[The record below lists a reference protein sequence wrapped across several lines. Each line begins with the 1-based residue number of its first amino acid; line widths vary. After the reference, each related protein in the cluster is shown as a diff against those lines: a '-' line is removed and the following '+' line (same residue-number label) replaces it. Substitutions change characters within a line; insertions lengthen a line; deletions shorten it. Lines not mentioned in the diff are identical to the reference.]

1 MSATF
6 VGMPAFPAAA
16 REALADTQLRRN
28 LAHATGTIRAKRAA
42 VVGEVAEWEELRLAG
57 AAIKDNTLRRLDEHL
72 LTLEA
77 ALQAGGAT
85 VHWARDAQE
94 ACDMGRADFGFE
106 PADLLGQ
113 RRLADEELGG
123 GPPEVQFVGDG
134 DEVPHQPEVE
144 VHAGLPAR
152 RGVRQCANDATAAID
167 SYTTGLG
174 RRGRGSCWLRESSH
188 QLEDPMADPG
198 TPVVFI
204 HGLWLHATS
213 WTPWIDHFR
222 AAGYA
227 PIAPGWPH
235 EPETVEQA
243 RANPDAVADIS
254 IDDATG
260 HYASII
266 EGLERPPVIIGHSF
280 GGLITEKLLGQ
291 GIGLAGVAID
301 PAQIKGVL
309 PLPLA
314 QLRAG
319 LPALGN
325 PANLH
330 RAVSLTEKEFR
341 FGFGNALTDEESSE
355 LYRRWTIPSP
365 ARPLFQ
371 AAAANFVMH
380 SQAKVDTH
388 REDRGPLLLIS
399 GTADHTV
406 PDVVTRSTLKQYR
419 DSTAVTEL
427 KQFEG
432 RGHSLTVDSGWREV
446 ADSVLGWLREH
457 GI

>member
-1 MSATF
+1 M
-6 VGMPAFPAAA
+6 
-16 REALADTQLRRN
+16 
-28 LAHATGTIRAKRAA
+28 
-42 VVGEVAEWEELRLAG
+42 
-57 AAIKDNTLRRLDEHL
+57 
-72 LTLEA
+72 
-77 ALQAGGAT
+77 
-85 VHWARDAQE
+85 
-94 ACDMGRADFGFE
+94 
-106 PADLLGQ
+106 
-113 RRLADEELGG
+113 
-123 GPPEVQFVGDG
+123 
-134 DEVPHQPEVE
+134 
-144 VHAGLPAR
+144 
-152 RGVRQCANDATAAID
+152 
-167 SYTTGLG
+167 
-174 RRGRGSCWLRESSH
+174 
-188 QLEDPMADPG
+188 

-213 WTPWIDHFR
+213 WNPWIEHFR

-227 PIAPGWPH
+227 PVAPGWPH
-235 EPETVEQA
+235 EPETVELA
-243 RANPDAVADIS
+243 RANPGAVADVG

-266 EGLERPPVIIGHSF
+266 AGLESPPVLIGHSF

-330 RAVSLTEKEFR
+330 RSVSLTEKEFR
-341 FGFGNALTDEESSE
+341 FGFGNALSEEESAG
-355 LYRRWTIPSP
+355 LHRRWTIPSP

-371 AAAANFVMH
+371 AAAANFVLH
-380 SQAKVDTH
+380 SQAQVDTG

-406 PDVVTRSTLKQYR
+406 PDVVTRSTFKQYR

-432 RGHSLTVDSGWREV
+432 RGHSLTIDHGWREV
-446 ADSVLGWLREH
+446 ADAVLGWLHEQ
-457 GI
+457 GIR